1 MYSSRNEDVTSYD
14 DYNRII
20 YTLDLS
26 LSNELKKKGDIISYC
41 LLKNISNK
49 DRSYEGDA
57 FWNTQGYS
65 SDYYDV
71 MRQLDYNASVSDMD
85 QLIALLQKTNKSEF
99 EQYIC
104 DQPFNPIDA
113 YRDLKGTIAFRNR
126 DLQTA
131 YKSFADMKQDFWDT
145 TYYFKDYLNEDPFIP
160 KNLYSQ
166 ESRDFTYKFNKTQFV
181 KTLID
186 LETTVKGNDSKKSA
200 DAYLKLGHA
209 FFNTTYWGNSWMM
222 VSYSWSGSDAYYGN
236 TKVLDPWRSAY
247 MTASIA
253 QEYYEKAYEKAQT
266 KEQKAY
272 ATLMLSR
279 THWHNIVLSGSEKDK
294 VLATKYSK
302 EYYDNY
308 LNTQFAKQNE
318 CLGYE
323 AFIN

>member
-1 MYSSRNEDVTSYD
+1 
-14 DYNRII
+14 
-20 YTLDLS
+20 
-26 LSNELKKKGDIISYC
+26 
-41 LLKNISNK
+41 
-49 DRSYEGDA
+49 
-57 FWNTQGYS
+57 
-65 SDYYDV
+65 
-71 MRQLDYNASVSDMD
+71 
-85 QLIALLQKTNKSEF
+85 
-99 EQYIC
+99 
-104 DQPFNPIDA
+104 
-113 YRDLKGTIAFRNR
+113 
-126 DLQTA
+126 
-131 YKSFADMKQDFWDT
+131 MKQDFWDT

-166 ESRDFTYKFNKTQFV
+166 ESRDFTYKFNKTGFV
-181 KTLID
+181 KTLVD
-186 LETTVKGNDSKKSA
+186 LEKTAEGNDSKKSA

-253 QEYYEKAYEKAQT
+253 QEYYEKAYEKAQN

-279 THWHNIVLSGSEKDK
+279 THWHNIVLNGSEKDK
-294 VLATKYSK
+294 VLAAKYSN
-302 EYYDNY
+302 EFYNNY
-308 LNTQFAKQNE
+308 LDSRFARQNE